1 MDTWSLRCSNYGA
14 VLTFEYLVSAFF
26 LRNNALI
33 VGITFFIIILKQH
46 FCLSILSIKHHDTL
60 SQVPQLPV
68 ASGLGTW
75 PYGKKH
81 EQIAYSQARTRCH
94 QYNHSLGSL
103 CKLQRLYALVLELG
117 ISSVELRTYF
127 LTEHIVLLPQLFLVH
142 PVLAL
147 IFPFS
152 KDPPKYQI
160 GDFGKTWEWQW
171 AAVSH
176 GEWVTRNCL

>member
-68 ASGLGTW
+68 ASGLGNLTSL
-75 PYGKKH
+75 
-81 EQIAYSQARTRCH
+81 SQDANEGETVWRKGGEVG
-94 QYNHSLGSL
+94 Q
-103 CKLQRLYALVLELG
+103 
-117 ISSVELRTYF
+117 
-127 LTEHIVLLPQLFLVH
+127 
-142 PVLAL
+142 
-147 IFPFS
+147 
-152 KDPPKYQI
+152 
-160 GDFGKTWEWQW
+160 
-171 AAVSH
+171 AA
-176 GEWVTRNCL
+176 